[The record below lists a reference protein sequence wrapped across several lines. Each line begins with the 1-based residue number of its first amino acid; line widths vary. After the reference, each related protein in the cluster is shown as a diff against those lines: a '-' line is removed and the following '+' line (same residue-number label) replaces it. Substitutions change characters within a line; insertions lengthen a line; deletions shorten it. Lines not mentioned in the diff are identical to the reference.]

1 MFRFYSSNHE
11 EALST
16 GTSTSSEELAG
27 LVSYRRDDFK
37 NREKEIR
44 DTQRKSGC
52 LRLVLED
59 DALQFVDVVDK
70 TEHLLG
76 RQGPNN
82 LTGFFIDHGYDR
94 TVEHLVHTER

>member
-70 TEHLLG
+70 ILPLT
-76 RQGPNN
+76 RQFRDEVEANKAEATRDNN
-82 LTGFFIDHGYDR
+82 VFH
-94 TVEHLVHTER
+94 